1 MELADIV
8 PFLVLVLCGV
18 GVGALSGMFGIGG
31 GTMIIPLLRL
41 GLGLPVVSCTAT
53 SLFTMVPTSISGAF
67 THIRRRTP
75 VLKVGSVIGF
85 GGLVCAPFGV
95 LLGQYAPPFITICG
109 VVGVIIYSALNMLGK
124 RRAGSAEQREG
135 ASRQPVTG
143 IYAERNTAKGKRLFH
158 YILLGGVAG
167 VAAGFLGVGGGFL
180 IVPVLS
186 RLFGF
191 AMKHAT
197 PTSLVAISLIA
208 LPTTVVNL
216 VLGNVWILQGL
227 ALILGT
233 VPGARLGAWLAT
245 RLSDI
250 QLRYGFACLLLLSGV
265 LLFMNELL
273 QV

>member
-1 MELADIV
+1 MELADIL

-18 GVGALSGMFGIGG
+18 GVGTLSGMFGIGG

-41 GLGLPVVSCTAT
+41 GFGVPVVSCTAT

-75 VLKVGSVIGF
+75 VLKVGSVIGL
-85 GGLVCAPFGV
+85 GGLVCAPLGV
-95 LLGQYAPPFITICG
+95 LLGQYAPPVVTICG
-109 VVGVIIYSALNMLGK
+109 VVAVITYSALNMLAK
-124 RRAGSAEQREG
+124 RRGERDGQGGSASG
-135 ASRQPVTG
+135 QPVTG
-143 IYAERNTAKGKRLFH
+143 IHAERNAVRGMRLFH
-158 YILLGGVAG
+158 YLLLGGIAG

-191 AMKHAT
+191 DMKHAT
-197 PTSLVAISLIA
+197 PASLVAISLIA
-208 LPTTVVNL
+208 LPTTIINL

-245 RLSDI
+245 RLSDRH
-250 QLRYGFACLLLLSGV
+250 LRYGFACLLLLSGV
-265 LLFMNELL
+265 LLFVNELL
-273 QV
+273 LI